1 MVENLKQRKLNDLN
15 RLIRFAKENN
25 GKFTIIPII
34 EDNSLIGLTL
44 KVEGN
49 ILDITLSN
57 DDNGNREGELII
69 W

>member
-57 DDNGNREGELII
+57 DDNGNREGELTI